1 MPATLMPA
9 FRFIPSRLC
18 GSIAFALVVA
28 WIVAVGGSAAGQPA
42 EAPPRGNGSGAVQQ
56 VAPEIYYLRDDAGQ
70 LVPVPGFR
78 YRDFVDLLRLKE
90 GLPGLPE
97 TPAAVL
103 ESIKVAGTLPEPGRS
118 GDASSPL
125 TVTLTVRQ
133 IRAGWVSVSLELGG
147 FVITGEPQ
155 HSGEGRFLL
164 AVDPAANRQDRG
176 YQGWFEGKADA
187 RHSVVLVGTA
197 AVEAAPNA
205 ESIRLRLPAATA
217 SFVELRTP
225 RTDPVVTVRPA
236 VVEPRVAPSQAGGGS
251 VISCAGL
258 SGGTQIRVAARESGQ
273 SPSAAS
279 AQSAVESL
287 VRIDGRIAVID
298 AVIRLDNL
306 PADTETIRIALPPK
320 AALKA
325 VRAPAALVERA
336 GSDEQP
342 IAVVQV
348 ERTATGAAVVELA
361 CERPI
366 DASGGESFEPQGF
379 AIEGIPSWRQRG
391 RTSLVVEG
399 DWQLEW
405 DEFARNRRIDPP
417 SSARQPGFV
426 AAFAYASQP
435 ASLPLRVR
443 PRGSRVVMEP
453 EYRYEIGATRIALE
467 ARFRVSVRGAP
478 VSRIVVGLEGWGIDE
493 VGPSSLVDT
502 SAVSGE
508 SKALVIPFLQPLTG
522 DAVVEIRAGRS
533 IERSADRLLW
543 KTPAPR
549 ADLVGPAN
557 VIIASQSDIEVLPD
571 TDAIKGLVRQI
582 APAGRRGDGDRPTIA
597 YRLDGVEGTF
607 AASRRFLPR
616 RVDATVSTQATVDEA
631 DMIVEQAVRL
641 QVAHVPLEFI
651 DLMVPEAIVRS
662 RTLEVRQAGQLL
674 QPFVAA
680 ELAAPRGNGGE
691 EDEFDSPAQTAE
703 AVLRAMLPVPLL
715 GSGELTIRYS
725 IPTASIPPET
735 TVAEELPIV
744 TPDGVRISQ
753 QTFTLFAQD
762 QLAVD
767 VRGDGWTRDAG
778 LQASAPA
785 RSWTSA
791 KPQVVVP
798 LAISARQR
806 STAGETV
813 VEAAWLETRLL
824 PDARDDI
831 YTYAIA
837 TSAERISFSLPQG
850 FLPLRGGEVDP
861 GAVEVRLDGQLVPG
875 AVRPDGRVT
884 VELPRP
890 VAVNRGAWL
899 LQIESSRERRGL
911 FGGTAAGM
919 PAVVMLDPPVFA
931 EGAVLRRF
939 YWELRLESDQHV
951 VVPPARWTAQQ
962 RWGWGA
968 FGLERVP
975 VVSREVL
982 SSWVR
987 ADTTSGGDRLAAG
1000 LGSTAAVAPPVD
1012 APLAERRAVY
1022 SGVGFAGAARIW
1034 IVPTWLLVLAVSG
1047 PVLALG
1053 LAFVYRPAVRRTSI
1067 ALALASGLVLAASA
1081 VPDRAPLFAQAAVP
1095 GLLFSL
1101 VAAAL
1106 RFLVERPA
1114 TTGREPLA
1122 PNVTSG
1128 SSTRFVPTPSL
1139 VIAPSAMHS
1148 HDSATTPGRSA
1159 S

>member
-1 MPATLMPA
+1 MPPLRPKT
-9 FRFIPSRLC
+9 SRPL
-18 GSIAFALVVA
+18 GPFTRAMLVAWVVA
-28 WIVAVGGSAAGQPA
+28 IGGVAAGQPA
-42 EAPPRGNGSGAVQQ
+42 DEPARGDTPAAVKQ

-103 ESIKVAGTLPEPGRS
+103 ESIKVAGELPEPGRS
-118 GDASSPL
+118 GDAVSPL

-133 IRAGWVSVSLELGG
+133 IRAGWVSVPLELGG
-147 FVITGEPQ
+147 FVITGEPR

-164 AVDPAANRQDRG
+164 AVDPGADVQERG

-187 RHSVVLVGTA
+187 RHTVVLVGTA
-197 AVEAAPNA
+197 AMEAAPNA
-205 ESIRLRLPAATA
+205 ESIRLRLPGATA
-217 SFVELRTP
+217 SLVELRTP

-236 VVEPRVAPSQAGGGS
+236 VVEPRVTPAEGAGGS
-251 VISCAGL
+251 IISCAGL
-258 SGGTQIRVAARESGQ
+258 AGATQLRVAARESGQ
-273 SPSAAS
+273 SPSTAS
-279 AQSAVESL
+279 AQAAVESL

-306 PADTETIRIALPPK
+306 PTGAETIRIALPTR
-320 AALKA
+320 ATLKF
-325 VRAPAALVERA
+325 VRPPAALVERA
-336 GSDEQP
+336 GSDEAP
-342 IAVVQV
+342 IAVVRV
-348 ERTATGAAVVELA
+348 ERTATGVAVVELE

-366 DASGGESFEPQGF
+366 DASGAEAFEPQGF
-379 AIEGIPSWRQRG
+379 AIDGIPSWRQRG

-426 AAFAYASQP
+426 AAFAYESQP

-478 VSRIVVGLEGWGIDE
+478 ISRIVIGLEGWGIDE

-508 SKALVIPFLQPLTG
+508 STALVIPFLQPLTG

-533 IERSADRLLW
+533 IERSADRLSW
-543 KTPAPR
+543 NTPVPR
-549 ADLVGPAN
+549 ADLIGPAN
-557 VIIASQSDIEVLPD
+557 VVITSQSDIEVLPD

-582 APAGRRGDGDRPTIA
+582 APAGRRSEGDRPTIA
-597 YRLDGVEGTF
+597 YRLDGVDGTF

-616 RVDATVSTQATVDEA
+616 RVDATVSTQATIDEA
-631 DMIVEQAVRL
+631 EMLVEQGVRF
-641 QVAHVPLEFI
+641 QVSHVPLEFI
-651 DLMVPEAIVRS
+651 DLIVPESIVRS

-674 QPFVAA
+674 QPFVAE
-680 ELAAPRGNGGE
+680 ELAETREAGGE
-691 EDEFDSPAQTAE
+691 GGDFENPPPPAETL
-703 AVLRAMLPVPLL
+703 LRAMLPVPLL
-715 GSGELTIRYS
+715 GSGELSIRYS

-735 TVAEELPIV
+735 TVAEELPLV

-753 QTFTLFAQD
+753 QTFTLFSQD

-767 VRGDGWTRDAG
+767 VRGDEWTRDAG
-778 LQASAPA
+778 LQSSAPA
-785 RSWTSA
+785 RSWTAA
-791 KPQVVVP
+791 KPQTIVP
-798 LAISARQR
+798 LALSARQR
-806 STAGETV
+806 SAAGETV

-824 PDARDDI
+824 PDRRDDV
-831 YTYAIA
+831 YTYAVA
-837 TSAERISFSLPQG
+837 TSAERISLSLPEG
-850 FLPLRGGEVDP
+850 FLPLRGGEADP

-911 FGGTAAGM
+911 LGGGAAGM
-919 PAVVMLDPPVFA
+919 PAIVVADPPVFA
-931 EGAVLRRF
+931 EGAILRRF
-939 YWELRLESDQHV
+939 YWELRLEADQHV

-962 RWGWGA
+962 HWSWGA

-982 SSWVR
+982 ASWVR
-987 ADTTSGGDRLAAG
+987 ANTTPSGERLAPVPG
-1000 LGSTAAVAPPVD
+1000 NAAVAAPPVD

-1022 SGVGFAGAARIW
+1022 SGVGFAGAARVW

-1053 LAFVYRPAVRRTSI
+1053 LAFVYRPALRRTSI
-1067 ALALASGLVLAASA
+1067 VLALASGLVLAAA
-1081 VPDRAPLFAQAAVP
+1081 ALPELAPLFAQAALP
-1095 GLLFSL
+1095 GLLLSL
-1101 VAAAL
+1101 VAAGL
-1106 RFLVERPA
+1106 RSFVERPVE
-1114 TTGREPLA
+1114 TVRPRLA
-1122 PNVTSG
+1122 PVISAG
-1128 SSTRFVPTPSL
+1128 SSTRFMPAPSI

-1148 HDSATTPGRSA
+1148 QDSATAPGRSA

>member
-1 MPATLMPA
+1 ML
-9 FRFIPSRLC
+9 
-18 GSIAFALVVA
+18 FAWLVA
-28 WIVAVGGSAAGQPA
+28 IGGSAAGQSA
-42 EAPPRGNGSGAVQQ
+42 EGPPRGDGSGAVRQ

-103 ESIKVAGTLPEPGRS
+103 ESIQLAGNLTEGGRS
-118 GDASSPL
+118 GDASAPL

-133 IRAGWVSVSLELGG
+133 IRAGWVSVPLELGG
-147 FVITGEPQ
+147 FVITGEPK

-164 AVDPAANRQDRG
+164 AVDPGADVQERG

-205 ESIRLRLPAATA
+205 ESIRLRLPGATA
-217 SFVELRTP
+217 SLVELRTP

-236 VVEPRVAPSQAGGGS
+236 VVEPRVAPAQAGGGS

-258 SGGTQIRVAARESGQ
+258 AGATQIRVAARESGQ
-273 SPSAAS
+273 SPSTAS

-306 PADTETIRIALPPK
+306 PAETETIRIALPPK

-325 VRAPAALVERA
+325 VRPPAALVERA

-366 DASGGESFEPQGF
+366 DASGGEAFEPQGF

-426 AAFAYASQP
+426 AAFAYESQP

-533 IERSADRLLW
+533 IERSADRLSW
-543 KTPAPR
+543 KTPVPR

-557 VIIASQSDIEVLPD
+557 VIITSQSDIEVLPD

-582 APAGRRGDGDRPTIA
+582 ASAGRRGDGDRPTIA

-616 RVDATVSTQATVDEA
+616 RVDATVSTQATIDEA
-631 DMIVEQAVRL
+631 DTIVEQAVRF

-651 DLMVPEAIVRS
+651 DLVVPESIVRS

-674 QPFVAA
+674 QPFVAE
-680 ELAAPRGNGGE
+680 ELTEPRGSGDE
-691 EDEFDSPAQTAE
+691 EGDFESPPPAQTL
-703 AVLRAMLPVPLL
+703 LRAMLPVPLL
-715 GSGELTIRYS
+715 GSGELAIRYS

-767 VRGDGWTRDAG
+767 VRGDAWTRDAG
-778 LQASAPA
+778 LQSSASA
-785 RSWTSA
+785 RSWTAA
-791 KPQVVVP
+791 KPQTIVP

-824 PDARDDI
+824 PDRRDDI
-831 YTYAIA
+831 YTYAVA
-837 TSAERISFSLPQG
+837 TSAERISLSLPEG
-850 FLPLRGGEVDP
+850 FLPLRGGETDP

-899 LQIESSRERRGL
+899 LQIASSRERSGF
-911 FGGTAAGM
+911 FGISAAGM
-919 PAVVMLDPPVFA
+919 PAAVVLAPPVFA

-939 YWELRLESDQHV
+939 YWELRLEADQHV

-962 RWGWGA
+962 QWSWGA
-968 FGLERVP
+968 FGFERVP

-982 SSWVR
+982 ASWVR
-987 ADTTSGGDRLAAG
+987 ADTGSSGERLAAG
-1000 LGSTAAVAPPVD
+1000 LGNAGSFAPPVD

-1022 SGVGFAGAARIW
+1022 SGVGFASAARVW

-1047 PVLALG
+1047 PALALG
-1053 LAFVYRPAVRRTSI
+1053 LAFVYRPAVRRTSVV
-1067 ALALASGLVLAASA
+1067 LALASGLVLAAA
-1081 VPDRAPLFAQAAVP
+1081 AMPELAPLFAQAALP
-1095 GLLFSL
+1095 GLVFSL
-1101 VAAAL
+1101 VAAGL
-1106 RFLVERPA
+1106 RFFVERPTA
-1114 TTGREPLA
+1114 TGRPRLA
-1122 PNVTSG
+1122 PIVTGG
-1128 SSTRFVPTPSL
+1128 SSTRFVPAASL
-1139 VIAPSAMHS
+1139 VIAPSAMQS
-1148 HDSATTPGRSA
+1148 HESATAPGRSA

>member
-1 MPATLMPA
+1 MPAL
-9 FRFIPSRLC
+9 RFTASRSS
-18 GSIAFALVVA
+18 GAVAFALLVA
-28 WIVAVGGSAAGQPA
+28 WLVAIGGRAAGQSAEGPPRENGSAA
-42 EAPPRGNGSGAVQQ
+42 VKQ

-78 YRDFVDLLRLKE
+78 YHDFVDLLRLKE

-103 ESIKVAGTLPEPGRS
+103 ESIQVTGTLAGPGRS
-118 GDASSPL
+118 VDASSPL

-133 IRAGWVSVSLELGG
+133 IRPGWVSVPLELGG
-147 FVITGEPQ
+147 FVITGEPK

-164 AVDPAANRQDRG
+164 AVDPAADVQERG
-176 YQGWFEGKADA
+176 YQGWFEGKADT

-205 ESIRLRLPAATA
+205 ESIRLRLPGATA
-217 SFVELRTP
+217 SLVELQTP

-236 VVEPRVAPSQAGGGS
+236 VVEPRVAPAQAGGGS
-251 VISCAGL
+251 VISFAGL
-258 SGGTQIRVAARESGQ
+258 AGATQIRVAARESGQ
-273 SPSAAS
+273 SPSTAL
-279 AQSAVESL
+279 AQAAVESL

-306 PADTETIRIALPPK
+306 PPETETIRIALPPR
-320 AALKA
+320 AAVKA
-325 VRAPAALVERA
+325 VRPPAALVERA

-348 ERTATGAAVVELA
+348 ERTAAGAAAVELV

-366 DASGGESFEPQGF
+366 DASGGEHFEPQGF
-379 AIEGIPSWRQRG
+379 AIEGIPAWRQRG

-426 AAFAYASQP
+426 AAFAYESQP

-453 EYRYEIGATRIALE
+453 EYRYEIGATRIGLE

-508 SKALVIPFLQPLTG
+508 SKALVIPFLQPLAG

-533 IERSADRLLW
+533 IERSADRLSW
-543 KTPAPR
+543 KTPVPR

-557 VIIASQSDIEVLPD
+557 VVITSQSDIEVLPD
-571 TDAIKGLVRQI
+571 TDAIRGLVRQV
-582 APAGRRGDGDRPTIA
+582 ASAGRRGDGERPTIA

-616 RVDATVSTQATVDEA
+616 RVDATVSTQATIDEA
-631 DMIVEQAVRL
+631 DTIVDQTVRF
-641 QVAHVPLEFI
+641 QVAHVPLEFV
-651 DLMVPEAIVRS
+651 DLVVPDSIVRS
-662 RTLEVRQAGQLL
+662 RSLEVRQGGQLL
-674 QPFVAA
+674 QPFVAEELTEPREGGA
-680 ELAAPRGNGGE
+680 EE
-691 EDEFDSPAQTAE
+691 SDFESPPLAQT
-703 AVLRAMLPVPLL
+703 LRAMLPVPLL
-715 GSGELTIRYS
+715 GSGELAIRYS

-767 VRGDGWTRDAG
+767 VRGDAWTRDAG
-778 LQASAPA
+778 LQSSASA
-785 RSWTSA
+785 RSWTAA
-791 KPQVVVP
+791 KSQTIVP

-824 PDARDDI
+824 PDRRDDV
-831 YTYAIA
+831 YTYAVA
-837 TSAERISFSLPQG
+837 TSAERISLSLPEG
-850 FLPLRGGEVDP
+850 FLPLRDGETDP
-861 GAVEVRLDGQLVPG
+861 GAVEVRLDGQVVPG

-899 LQIESSRERRGL
+899 LQIASTCDRSGL
-911 FGGTAAGM
+911 FGIGAAGM
-919 PAVVMLDPPVFA
+919 PAAVVLAPPVFA

-939 YWELRLESDQHV
+939 YWELRLEADQHV

-962 RWGWGA
+962 QWRWGA
-968 FGLERVP
+968 FGFERVP
-975 VVSREVL
+975 VISREVL
-982 SSWVR
+982 ASWVR
-987 ADTTSGGDRLAAG
+987 ADTGSGGERLAGGLRDAG
-1000 LGSTAAVAPPVD
+1000 ALTPPVD

-1022 SGVGFAGAARIW
+1022 SGVGFAGAARVW

-1047 PVLALG
+1047 PTLALG
-1053 LAFVYRPAVRRTSI
+1053 LAFVYRPAVRRTSVV
-1067 ALALASGLVLAASA
+1067 LALASGLVLAASA
-1081 VPDRAPLFAQAAVP
+1081 MPELAPLFAQAAVP
-1095 GLLFSL
+1095 GLVFSL
-1101 VAAAL
+1101 VAAGL
-1106 RFLVERPA
+1106 RFFVGRPA
-1114 TTGREPLA
+1114 AAGRSRPA
-1122 PNVTSG
+1122 PIVTSG
-1128 SSTRFVPTPSL
+1128 SSTRFVPAASL
-1139 VIAPSAMHS
+1139 VIAPSAMQS
-1148 HDSATTPGRSA
+1148 HDSATAPGRSA